1 MKARRERKFV
11 LLCLA
16 ALVALPLAQWWVD
29 LAAGNALTGTLLL
42 RRFPTAAHLR
52 AAEADFA
59 AATAR
64 NPYARLLAGLPGLA
78 WLRGLEAP
86 VLEGRVVA
94 DEPWLFYRPDVRLVS
109 QRRPVGTG
117 ERASAAILDWRRQLA
132 EQGIRLV
139 VVVAPLKP
147 ALLPDRVARRFAVGG
162 AAWRAPETAAA
173 VARWHAAG
181 VEVVDLP
188 EVFAALPAPAP
199 GEDPWYEPA
208 DTHWSQ
214 RGLHVAADAIIDTIG
229 WARVP
234 GVYQVREEMVRRPAD
249 LERLRTVA
257 PAADDRPKEACLVVA
272 DAQGRAPATPPAG
285 AEVLL
290 LGDSFCRIFEEGE
303 VTGSGLRS
311 QLAWRLG
318 RPVGLI
324 RQDGG
329 GATLV
334 RQELARHPERLRGV
348 KVVVWEF
355 AERDL
360 LSAETE
366 WAKVELPR

>member
-11 LLCLA
+11 LLFLA
-16 ALVALPLAQWWVD
+16 ALVALPVAQWCAD
-29 LAAGNALTGTLLL
+29 LAAGVAPTGAGLV
-42 RRFPTAAHLR
+42 RRPPTAAHLR
-52 AAEADFA
+52 AVEAEFA
-59 AATAR
+59 AAAAR
-64 NPYARLLAGLPGLA
+64 NPYARALAALPGLA
-78 WLRGLEAP
+78 WLRGQASP

-109 QRRPVGTG
+109 QRPAPVVQA
-117 ERASAAILDWRRQLA
+117 RAVPAILDWHRQLA
-132 EQGIRLV
+132 ARGVRLV

-147 ALLPDRVARRFAVGG
+147 ALLTDRVARRFTVGV
-162 AAWRAPETAAA
+162 AAWRAPETAA
-173 VARWHAAG
+173 VLGTLRTAG

-188 EVFAALPAPAP
+188 AVFGALPAPGLA
-199 GEDPWYEPA
+199 EEPWYEPA

-214 RGLHVAADAIIDTIG
+214 RGLHVAADAIIDAIG
-229 WARVP
+229 WARIP

-249 LERLRTVA
+249 LERLR
-257 PAADDRPKEACLVVA
+257 AASVVDERRPKEACLVVA

-303 VTGSGLRS
+303 VTGAGLRS

-360 LSAETE
+360 LAAETE

>member
-1 MKARRERKFV
+1 VHVGEELHLDR
-11 LLCLA
+11 LG
-16 ALVALPLAQWWVD
+16 AL
-29 LAAGNALTGTLLL
+29 
-42 RRFPTAAHLR
+42 
-52 AAEADFA
+52 
-59 AATAR
+59 ATAR
-64 NPYARLLAGLPGLA
+64 
-78 WLRGLEAP
+78 
-86 VLEGRVVA
+86 
-94 DEPWLFYRPDVRLVS
+94 F
-109 QRRPVGTG
+109 
-117 ERASAAILDWRRQLA
+117 
-132 EQGIRLV
+132 
-139 VVVAPLKP
+139 
-147 ALLPDRVARRFAVGG
+147 
-162 AAWRAPETAAA
+162 TAATRHVEREETRRVTA
-173 VARWHAAG
+173 LFRERRGGEALAQRVPYLEVGRGVAARCRTAG

-199 GEDPWYEPA
+199 GEEPWYEPG

-214 RGLHVAADAIIDTIG
+214 RGLHVAADAIIETIG

-249 LERLRTVA
+249 LERLRAVA
-257 PAADDRPKEACLVVA
+257 PAADDRSKEACLVVA

-303 VTGSGLRS
+303 VTGAGLRS

-360 LSAETE
+360 LAAETE

>member
-1 MKARRERKFV
+1 MKAGRERKFV
-11 LLCLA
+11 LLFLA
-16 ALVALPLAQWWVD
+16 ALVALPVAQWCAD
-29 LAAGNALTGTLLL
+29 LAAGVAPTGAGLW
-42 RRFPTAAHLR
+42 RRPPTATHLR
-52 AAEADFA
+52 AVEAEFGA
-59 AATAR
+59 AAAR
-64 NPYARLLAGLPGLA
+64 NPYARALAALPGLA
-78 WLRGLEAP
+78 WLRGQASP

-94 DEPWLFYRPDVRLVS
+94 DEPWLFYRPDVRLIS
-109 QRRPVGTG
+109 QRPMPAVQA
-117 ERASAAILDWRRQLA
+117 RAVPAILDWQRQLA
-132 EQGIRLV
+132 ARGVRLV

-147 ALLPDRVARRFAVGG
+147 ALLTDRVARRFTVGV
-162 AAWRAPETAAA
+162 AAWRSPETAAVLGA
-173 VARWHAAG
+173 LRTGG

-188 EVFAALPAPAP
+188 AVFGALPAPGLA
-199 GEDPWYEPA
+199 EEPWYEPA

-214 RGLHVAADAIIDTIG
+214 RGLHVAADAIIDALG
-229 WARVP
+229 WERIP
-234 GVYQVREEMVRRPAD
+234 GVYAVREEMIQRPVD
-249 LERLRTVA
+249 LAKLRSPGGT
-257 PAADDRPKEACLVVA
+257 DGDRPKEPCLVVA
-272 DAQGRAPATPPAG
+272 DAQGRAPAARPG
-285 AEVLL
+285 SAEVLL

-303 VTGSGLRS
+303 VTGAGLRS

-334 RQELARHPERLRGV
+334 RQELARKPEWLRGV

-360 LSAETE
+360 LSADAE

>member
-1 MKARRERKFV
+1 MKAGRERKFV
-11 LLCLA
+11 LLFLA
-16 ALVALPLAQWWVD
+16 ALVALPVAQWCAD
-29 LAAGNALTGTLLL
+29 LAAGVAPTGAGLW
-42 RRFPTAAHLR
+42 RRPPTATHLR
-52 AAEADFA
+52 AVEAEFGA
-59 AATAR
+59 AAAR
-64 NPYARLLAGLPGLA
+64 NPYARALAALPGLA
-78 WLRGLEAP
+78 WLRGQASP

-94 DEPWLFYRPDVRLVS
+94 AETWLFYRPDVRLVS
-109 QRRPVGTG
+109 QRPMPAVQA
-117 ERASAAILDWRRQLA
+117 RAVPAILDWQRQLA
-132 EQGIRLV
+132 ARGVRLV

-147 ALLPDRVARRFAVGG
+147 ALLTDRVARRFTVGV
-162 AAWRAPETAAA
+162 AAWRSPETAAVLGA
-173 VARWHAAG
+173 LRTGG

-188 EVFAALPAPAP
+188 AVFGALPAPGLA
-199 GEDPWYEPA
+199 EEPWYEPA

-214 RGLHVAADAIIDTIG
+214 RGLHVAADAIIDALG
-229 WARVP
+229 WERIP
-234 GVYQVREEMVRRPAD
+234 GVYAVREEMIQRPAD
-249 LERLRTVA
+249 LAKLRSPGGT
-257 PAADDRPKEACLVVA
+257 DGDRPKEPCLVVA
-272 DAQGRAPATPPAG
+272 DAQGRAPAARPG
-285 AEVLL
+285 SAEVLL

-303 VTGSGLRS
+303 VTGAGLRS

-334 RQELARHPERLRGV
+334 RQELARKPEWLRGV

-360 LSAETE
+360 LSADAE

>member
-1 MKARRERKFV
+1 MKAHRERKFV
-11 LLCLA
+11 VLFVA
-16 ALVALPLAQWWVD
+16 ALVALPIAQWSAD
-29 LAAGNALTGTLLL
+29 LAAGLAPTGAGLW
-42 RRFPTAAHLR
+42 RRPPTAAHLR
-52 AAEADFA
+52 SVEAEFAEAG
-59 AATAR
+59 R
-64 NPYARLLAGLPGLA
+64 RSPYARGLAGLPGLA
-78 WLRGLEAP
+78 WLRGPESP

-109 QRRPVGTG
+109 QRPAPRPAAPPGP
-117 ERASAAILDWRRQLA
+117 AILDWHRQLA
-132 EQGIRLV
+132 ARGIRLV

-147 ALLPDRVARRFAVGG
+147 ALMTDRVARRFALGA
-162 AAWRAPETAAA
+162 AAWRSPETKAILDGL
-173 VARWHAAG
+173 RGAG

-188 EVFAALPAPAP
+188 AVFGALPAAGW
-199 GEDPWYEPA
+199 GEEPWFEPA

-214 RGLHVAADAIIDTIG
+214 RGLHVAADAIIESIG
-229 WARVP
+229 WERIP
-234 GVYQVREEMVRRPAD
+234 GVYVVREEMARRPAD
-249 LERLRTVA
+249 LAALRSG
-257 PAADDRPKEACLVVA
+257 AATDDGGPRESCLIVA
-272 DAQGRAPATPPAG
+272 DTRGRAPSAQPGG

-290 LGDSFCRIFEEGE
+290 LGDSFCRVFEEGE
-303 VTGSGLRS
+303 VGGAGLRS

-334 RQELARHPERLRGV
+334 RQELARRPEWLKGL

-360 LSAETE
+360 LSADTE

>member
-11 LLCLA
+11 LMVLA
-16 ALVALPLAQWWVD
+16 ALIALPVAQWCAD
-29 LAAGNALTGTLLL
+29 LAAGVAPTGAGLA
-42 RRFPTAAHLR
+42 RRWPTAAHLR
-52 AAEADFA
+52 SVEAEF
-59 AATAR
+59 TASAGR
-64 NPYARLLAGLPGLA
+64 NPYARALAALPGLA
-78 WLRGLEAP
+78 WLQGQASP

-94 DEPWLFYRPDVRLVS
+94 DEPWLFYRPDVRLIS
-109 QRRPVGTG
+109 QRPSPHVGG
-117 ERASAAILDWRRQLA
+117 RAGAAILDWQRQLA
-132 EQGIRLV
+132 ARGIRLV

-147 ALLPDRVARRFAVGG
+147 ALLPDHVARRFAVGA
-162 AAWRAPETAAA
+162 AAWRSPETAA
-173 VARWHAAG
+173 VLGGLRGAG

-188 EVFAALPAPAP
+188 AVFGALPPP
-199 GEDPWYEPA
+199 GLAEEPWYEPA

-214 RGLHVAADAIIDTIG
+214 RGLQVAADAIIDAIG
-229 WARVP
+229 WERIP
-234 GVYQVREEMVRRPAD
+234 GVYAVREEMIHRPAD
-249 LERLRTVA
+249 LVKLRS
-257 PAADDRPKEACLVVA
+257 AAGNDEDRPKEPCLVVA
-272 DAQGRAPATPPAG
+272 DAQGRAPLASPG
-285 AEVLL
+285 SAEVLL

-303 VTGSGLRS
+303 VVGAGLRS

-334 RQELARHPERLRGV
+334 RQELARKPEWLRGV

-360 LSAETE
+360 LSADAD

>member
-11 LLCLA
+11 LLFLA
-16 ALVALPLAQWWVD
+16 ALIALPVAQWCAD
-29 LAAGNALTGTLLL
+29 LAAGVAPTGAGLV
-42 RRFPTAAHLR
+42 RRPPTAAHLR
-52 AAEADFA
+52 AVEAEFAEAA
-59 AATAR
+59 GR
-64 NPYARLLAGLPGLA
+64 NPYARVLAAFPGLA
-78 WLRGLEAP
+78 WLRGQASP
-86 VLEGRVVA
+86 VLAGRVVA

-109 QRRPVGTG
+109 QRPIPAVQA
-117 ERASAAILDWRRQLA
+117 RAVPAILDWRRQLA
-132 EQGIRLV
+132 ARGIRLV

-147 ALLPDRVARRFAVGG
+147 ALLTDRVARRFTVGV
-162 AAWRAPETAAA
+162 AAWRAPETTA
-173 VARWHAAG
+173 VLGALRTAG

-188 EVFAALPAPAP
+188 AVFGALPAPGLA
-199 GEDPWYEPA
+199 EEPWYEPA

-214 RGLHVAADAIIDTIG
+214 RGLHVAADAIIDALG
-229 WARVP
+229 WERIP
-234 GVYQVREEMVRRPAD
+234 GVYAVREEMIQRPAD
-249 LERLRTVA
+249 LAKLRSPGGT
-257 PAADDRPKEACLVVA
+257 DGDRPKEPCLVVA
-272 DAQGRAPATPPAG
+272 DAQGRPPSARPG
-285 AEVLL
+285 SAEVLL

-303 VTGSGLRS
+303 VAGAGLRS

-334 RQELARHPERLRGV
+334 RQELARKPEWLRGV

-360 LSAETE
+360 LSADAE